1 MNAQQ
6 LLDSLASTMGLP
18 PMPLNSDHC
27 ARIVFDGKVEVDFE
41 GDPESGELFLH
52 CSVGALPRLGRED
65 LYRRL
70 LEANLFG
77 QQTSRSTFAIDAG
90 TESVVLWRADLCEEL
105 SLIAFQQIVED
116 FVNCAET
123 WMSAV
128 EQAGHGDSSEPLAG
142 TSGETPFPG
151 MGTQQWA

>member
-18 PMPLNSDHC
+18 QMPLNSDHC

-41 GDPESGELFLH
+41 SDPESGELFLH
-52 CSVGALPRLGRED
+52 CSVGALPHGGREA

-77 QQTSRSTFAIDAG
+77 QETSRSTLAVDAG
-90 TESVVLWRADLCEEL
+90 TESVVMWRADLCEEL
-105 SLIAFQQIVED
+105 SLISFQQIVED
-116 FVNCAET
+116 FVNCAEG
-123 WMSAV
+123 WMAEV
-128 EQAGHGDSSEPLAG
+128 EQAGHGNSSEPLAG
-142 TSGETPFPG
+142 TSGEAPLPG